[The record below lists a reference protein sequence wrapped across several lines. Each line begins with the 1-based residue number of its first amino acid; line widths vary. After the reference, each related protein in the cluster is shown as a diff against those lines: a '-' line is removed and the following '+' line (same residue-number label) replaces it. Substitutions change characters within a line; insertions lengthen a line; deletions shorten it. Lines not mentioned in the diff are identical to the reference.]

1 MKRVLVLGGTGML
14 GHFVVRTLSGL
25 KDIKVKYTEKGDE
38 NSQFYFNVEN
48 GINQL
53 HKIIKSSGDFDYV
66 INCIGILSNI
76 IDKRNSD
83 SVRNAI
89 LVNGLFPHDL
99 IKLGNELGF
108 RIIHISTDG
117 VFSKSAGLCLEDSLQ
132 ACEDIYGKTKNMGEG
147 FSPQLLN
154 VRCSIIGPS
163 PFKKNGLMEWFL
175 KQPKGAEVN
184 GYTDHMWN
192 GATTLQLARLCYII
206 ITKNCFHLIRNEA
219 PAHHFCPNHP
229 ISKFDLLRLF
239 KTQLRPD
246 IKVMPVNSPDG
257 PLSRVLETRYIQ
269 IKKLFGNKVQVCDAL
284 KILMNK

>member
-53 HKIIKSSGDFDYV
+53 HAIIKSSGYFDYV
-66 INCIGILSNI
+66 INCIGILSNN
-76 IDKRNSD
+76 IDKRNPD

-117 VFSKSAGLCLEDSLQ
+117 VFSKSAGLCLEDSIQ
-132 ACEDIYGKTKNMGEG
+132 FCEDIYGKTKNMGEG